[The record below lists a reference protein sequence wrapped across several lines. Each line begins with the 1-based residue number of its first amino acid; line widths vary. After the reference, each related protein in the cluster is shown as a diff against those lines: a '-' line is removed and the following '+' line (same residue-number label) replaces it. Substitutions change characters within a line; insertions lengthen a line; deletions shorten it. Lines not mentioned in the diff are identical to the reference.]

1 MWCQK
6 QRTAKEN
13 KQGNQKEKTV
23 KRGMP
28 DFGVM
33 LPQALPS
40 LPPLKSLSVI
50 AAKAGC
56 TSSSEIPEIVAGVL
70 DVVERQNDK
79 EGRGFMK
86 LHGAQI
92 KNTVLY

>member
-33 LPQALPS
+33 LPQALKPTPTQVAECNS
-40 LPPLKSLSVI
+40 SKSRLH
-50 AAKAGC
+50 
-56 TSSSEIPEIVAGVL
+56 
-70 DVVERQNDK
+70 VVK
-79 EGRGFMK
+79 
-86 LHGAQI
+86 
-92 KNTVLY
+92 